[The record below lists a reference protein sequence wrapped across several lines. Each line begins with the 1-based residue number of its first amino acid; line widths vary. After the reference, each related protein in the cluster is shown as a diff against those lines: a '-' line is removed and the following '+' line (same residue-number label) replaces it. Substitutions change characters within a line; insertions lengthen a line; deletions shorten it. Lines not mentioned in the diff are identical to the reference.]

1 MYHQKMAGAVS
12 LRAEEEASAWS
23 SRCEGLRAALQA
35 QEAHAEALERELATR
50 PSAKQ
55 VRFAWSQHKAT
66 GANENLKQDLSKV

>member
-1 MYHQKMAGAVS
+1 MADAVG

-55 VRFAWSQHKAT
+55 VHILRYKNTTFCTTAYRKYVAV
-66 GANENLKQDLSKV
+66 L